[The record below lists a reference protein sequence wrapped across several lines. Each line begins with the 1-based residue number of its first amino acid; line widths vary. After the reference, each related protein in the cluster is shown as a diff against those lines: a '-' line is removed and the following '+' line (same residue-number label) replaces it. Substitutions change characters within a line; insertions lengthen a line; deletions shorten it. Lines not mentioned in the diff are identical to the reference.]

1 VIPLGGA
8 TPDDW
13 TTTKLYVRAMYWEI
27 GPSVSK
33 KTGMRMAGEMMDV
46 GWKAVGDG

>member
-1 VIPLGGA
+1 VIPRGGA

-13 TTTKLYVRAMYWEI
+13 TTTKLYDRAMYLEI
-27 GPSVSK
+27 GPSVSNAD
-33 KTGMRMAGEMMDV
+33 GMEGEMMDD